1 MRYDT
6 TGMSAGGEGAAETI
20 QGRDRAAEF
29 VMISDGRLTYS
40 RPFVRDRLAGH
51 LDQGSRVY
59 GPRGVAEN
67 RGWFD
72 QTEIQKLVETVGV

>member
-6 TGMSAGGEGAAETI
+6 TGMSAVGEGAAETL
-20 QGRDRAAEF
+20 QRRDRAVEV

-40 RPFVRDRLAGH
+40 RPFVRDSLASRLG
-51 LDQGSRVY
+51 QGSHVY

-72 QTEIQKLVETVGV
+72 QTEIQELVETVGV